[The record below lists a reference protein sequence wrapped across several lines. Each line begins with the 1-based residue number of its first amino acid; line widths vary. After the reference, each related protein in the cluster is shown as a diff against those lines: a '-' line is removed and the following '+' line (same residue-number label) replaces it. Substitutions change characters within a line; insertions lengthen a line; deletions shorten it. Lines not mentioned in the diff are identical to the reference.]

1 MALKKTR
8 PIADDNG
15 NGAQR
20 VFEHQI
26 FKMLLP
32 ALGFI
37 LIGIVSWLFNTV
49 LDLEETVQQHSIR
62 IENLLDAEEYL
73 KYELKELDKT
83 VTNLRVHVGR
93 VTAH

>member
-8 PIADDNG
+8 LVTENNG

-49 LDLEETVQQHSIR
+49 LELDETVQSHSIR

-73 KYELKELDKT
+73 KYELKELDKM
-83 VTNLRVHVGR
+83 VTNLRIHLGK
-93 VTAH
+93 

>member
-1 MALKKTR
+1 MALKKSR
-8 PIADDNG
+8 PVLLDNG

-37 LIGIVSWLFNTV
+37 LVGIVSWLFNTV

-83 VTNLRVHVGR
+83 VTNLRVHVSR

>member
-8 PIADDNG
+8 LVTENNG

-49 LDLEETVQQHSIR
+49 LELDETVQSHSIR

-83 VTNLRVHVGR
+83 VTNIRVHVGR

>member
-8 PIADDNG
+8 PVLLDNG

-62 IENLLDAEEYL
+62 IENLLDGE
-73 KYELKELDKT
+73 KYIKFELKELDKT

>member
-1 MALKKTR
+1 MALKKSR
-8 PIADDNG
+8 PILLDNG

-26 FKMLLP
+26 FKMMLP

>member
-8 PIADDNG
+8 LVTENNG

-49 LDLEETVQQHSIR
+49 LDLDETVQQHSIR

>member
-8 PIADDNG
+8 LVTENNG

-49 LDLEETVQQHSIR
+49 LELDETVHSHSIR

>member
-8 PIADDNG
+8 LVTENNG

-37 LIGIVSWLFNTV
+37 LIGIVRWLFNTV
-49 LDLEETVQQHSIR
+49 LELDETVQSHSIR

-73 KYELKELDKT
+73 KYELKELDKM
-83 VTNLRVHVGR
+83 VTNLRIHLGK

>member
-8 PIADDNG
+8 LVTENNG

-49 LDLEETVQQHSIR
+49 LELDETVQSHSIR

>member
-8 PIADDNG
+8 PVLQDNG

-62 IENLLDAEEYL
+62 IENLLDGE
-73 KYELKELDKT
+73 KYIKFELKELDKT
-83 VTNLRVHVGR
+83 VTNFRVHVGR

>member
-8 PIADDNG
+8 LVTENNG

-49 LDLEETVQQHSIR
+49 LELDETVQSHSIR
-62 IENLLDAEEYL
+62 IENLLDSEEYL
-73 KYELKELDKT
+73 KYELKELDKM
-83 VTNLRVHVGR
+83 VTNLRIHLGK

>member
-8 PIADDNG
+8 PVLEENG

-62 IENLLDAEEYL
+62 IENLLDGE
-73 KYELKELDKT
+73 KYIKFELKELDKT

>member
-8 PIADDNG
+8 LVTENNG

-37 LIGIVSWLFNTV
+37 LIGIVSWFFNTV
-49 LDLEETVQQHSIR
+49 LELDETVQSHSIR

-73 KYELKELDKT
+73 KYELKELDKM
-83 VTNLRVHVGR
+83 VTNLRIHLGK

>member
-8 PIADDNG
+8 PVLEENG

>member
-1 MALKKTR
+1 MALRKTR
-8 PIADDNG
+8 PVLENNG

-49 LDLEETVQQHSIR
+49 LDLDETVQQHSIR
-62 IENLLDAEEYL
+62 IENLLDGE
-73 KYELKELDKT
+73 KYIKFELKELDKT

>member
-8 PIADDNG
+8 LVTENNG

-49 LDLEETVQQHSIR
+49 LELDETVQSHSIR

-73 KYELKELDKT
+73 KYELKELDKM
-83 VTNLRVHVGR
+83 VTNLRIHLGK

>member
-8 PIADDNG
+8 LVTENNG

-32 ALGFI
+32 ALGFF

-49 LDLEETVQQHSIR
+49 LELDETVQSHSIR

-73 KYELKELDKT
+73 KYELKELDKM
-83 VTNLRVHVGR
+83 VTNLRIHLGK

>member
-8 PIADDNG
+8 PVLLDNG

-26 FKMLLP
+26 FKMVLP

-49 LDLEETVQQHSIR
+49 LDLDETIQQHSIR
-62 IENLLDAEEYL
+62 IENLLDGE
-73 KYELKELDKT
+73 KYIKFELKELDKT

-93 VTAH
+93 MTAH

>member
-1 MALKKTR
+1 MALKKSR
-8 PIADDNG
+8 PVLLDNG

>member
-8 PIADDNG
+8 LVTENNG

-49 LDLEETVQQHSIR
+49 LELDETVQQHSIR
-62 IENLLDAEEYL
+62 IENLLDSE
-73 KYELKELDKT
+73 KYIKFELKELDKT

>member
-37 LIGIVSWLFNTV
+37 LIGIGSWLFQNF
-49 LDLEETVQQHSIR
+49 LDLDEEIQQQKIH
-62 IENLLDAEEYL
+62 IEHLHMAEEKFEEQMDDIEKIL
-73 KYELKELDKT
+73 TD
-83 VTNLRVHVGR
+83 LRVHVGR
-93 VTAH
+93 ITAH

>member
-8 PIADDNG
+8 PVLLDNG

-62 IENLLDAEEYL
+62 IENLLDGE
-73 KYELKELDKT
+73 KYIKFELKELDKT

-93 VTAH
+93 MTAH

>member
-8 PIADDNG
+8 PVLLDNG

-83 VTNLRVHVGR
+83 VTNLRVHVSR

>member
-1 MALKKTR
+1 MALKKSR
-8 PIADDNG
+8 PVLLDNG

-37 LIGIVSWLFNTV
+37 LVGIVSWLFNTV

>member
-1 MALKKTR
+1 MALKKSR
-8 PIADDNG
+8 PVLLDNG

-37 LIGIVSWLFNTV
+37 LVGIVSWLFNTV

-62 IENLLDAEEYL
+62 IENLLDGE
-73 KYELKELDKT
+73 KYIKFELKELDKT

-93 VTAH
+93 MTAH

>member
-8 PIADDNG
+8 LVTENNG

-49 LDLEETVQQHSIR
+49 LELDETVQSHSIR

-83 VTNLRVHVGR
+83 VTNLRVNVGR

>member
-8 PIADDNG
+8 LVTENNG

-49 LDLEETVQQHSIR
+49 LELDETVQSHSIR
-62 IENLLDAEEYL
+62 IENLLDSE
-73 KYELKELDKT
+73 KYIKFELKELDKT

>member
-8 PIADDNG
+8 PVLEENG

-26 FKMLLP
+26 FKMVLP

-49 LDLEETVQQHSIR
+49 LDLDETIQQHSIR
-62 IENLLDAEEYL
+62 IENLLDGE
-73 KYELKELDKT
+73 KYIKFELKELDKT

-93 VTAH
+93 MTAH

>member
-1 MALKKTR
+1 MALKKNR
-8 PIADDNG
+8 PVLENNG

-49 LDLEETVQQHSIR
+49 LELDETVQQHSIR

>member
-8 PIADDNG
+8 LVTENNG

-49 LDLEETVQQHSIR
+49 LELDETVQSHSIR

-73 KYELKELDKT
+73 KYELKELDKM
-83 VTNLRVHVGR
+83 VTNLRIHLR
-93 VTAH
+93 KETAH

>member
-8 PIADDNG
+8 PVLLDNG

-32 ALGFI
+32 TLGFI
-37 LIGIVSWLFNTV
+37 LIGRVSWLFNTV

-62 IENLLDAEEYL
+62 IENLLDGE
-73 KYELKELDKT
+73 KYIKFELKELDKT

>member
-1 MALKKTR
+1 MSGL
-8 PIADDNG
+8 NG

-49 LDLEETVQQHSIR
+49 LDLDETVQQHSIR

>member
-37 LIGIVSWLFNTV
+37 LIGIVSWLFQTV
-49 LDLEETVQQHSIR
+49 LDLDEEIQQQKIHIDH
-62 IENLLDAEEYL
+62 LHMAEEKFDEQIDDIEKIL
-73 KYELKELDKT
+73 PD
-83 VTNLRVHVGR
+83 LRVHVGSI
-93 VTAH
+93 TAH

>member
-8 PIADDNG
+8 PVLEENG

-26 FKMLLP
+26 FKMVLP

-49 LDLEETVQQHSIR
+49 LDLDETIQQHSIR
-62 IENLLDAEEYL
+62 IENLLDGE
-73 KYELKELDKT
+73 KYIKFELKELDKT

>member
-8 PIADDNG
+8 PVLLDNG

-37 LIGIVSWLFNTV
+37 LVGIVSWLFNTV

>member
-8 PIADDNG
+8 LVTENNG

-49 LDLEETVQQHSIR
+49 LELDETVQSHSIR

-73 KYELKELDKT
+73 KYELKELDT
-83 VTNLRVHVGR
+83 MVTNLRIHLGK